1 MATYLPLSLVISSID
16 FFTDGGNSC
25 PLVKML
31 GLFPAFPQKI
41 DDDLLRRR
49 VARCFAVVTARAGTH
64 SGRQIAFKSVTT
76 AALQRRFARS
86 GCR

>member
-49 VARCFAVVTARAGTH
+49 VARCFQFT
-64 SGRQIAFKSVTT
+64 RQLFGIQVPSEF
-76 AALQRRFARS
+76 RRR
-86 GCR
+86 RLTE